1 MRMAFTWYGNQST
14 AEARRFGALAVI
26 FPLLERMNVLSII
39 NQHLPADPQAE
50 FDYGTTLSLLMA
62 ARLYSPLALSNVA
75 QWAEESGADILW
87 NIPPEKLNDDR
98 LARALDA
105 FFTQRHSV
113 LAHLALHVAR
123 EFDVPLSELHY
134 DPTHLLFEG
143 AYEGAM
149 PREGVLDRSGK
160 TERIR
165 SNAQLSPAHITK
177 GRATDD
183 APKGSVMIHAGLCT
197 HVDEWGPLP
206 LFGHTVDGNQNGRTA
221 VDEQLALIRQHL
233 KPPALTMISDRGTFS
248 VGHLLR
254 LQAEH
259 YYAIC
264 SAPWGDFRELF
275 EQQRKQLTW
284 KQASYLSLEQQ
295 RRRQVESTLPH
306 EHYELAVLR
315 HTLRDDATK
324 QTMACRVIFVFST
337 ADQKVVRKQ
346 RQKRIDAIREGLE
359 ATQRNLA
366 RGGPKSDE
374 ASVTR
379 RIAKLLDGRDAAK
392 YYAWKLVALTARQRN
407 QLPAPGRGCRRP
419 THRLEFTFDQQLLQ
433 QDEQD
438 DGYSVV
444 VTTVPQP
451 QGSADALFSKFKQQN
466 YSEQINHG
474 FKGPLAVRPVFLHT
488 PERVEAL
495 VFLLIAVLMLYY
507 LLQRIYRQ
515 TIPAGAT
522 QKEPRTTARTI
533 LQAFST
539 YTLLIHHTQLGREV
553 QPTRLTKRQR
563 EILQQLGFVTPAQ
576 ILSKRL
582 PRPPT

>member
-1 MRMAFTWYGNQST
+1 MAFTWYGNQST
-14 AEARRFGALAVI
+14 AEACRFGALAVI
-26 FPLLERMNVLSII
+26 VPLLERMNVMQII

-50 FDYGTTLSLLMA
+50 FDYGTTLSMLMA
-62 ARLYSPLALSNVA
+62 ARLYSPMALSNVA
-75 QWAEESGADILW
+75 QWVDESGADILW
-87 NIPPEKLNDDR
+87 NMPPAKLNDDR
-98 LARALDA
+98 LGRALDA
-105 FFTQRHSV
+105 FFTQRHSI

-123 EFDVPLSELHY
+123 EFEVPLNELHY

-143 AYEGAM
+143 AYEGAE
-149 PREGVLDRSGK
+149 PREGVLDRRGK
-160 TERIR
+160 AERIR
-165 SNAQLSPAHITK
+165 SDAQLSPAHITK

-233 KPPALTMISDRGTFS
+233 KPTALTMISDRGTFS

-259 YYAIC
+259 YHAIC
-264 SAPWGDFRELF
+264 AAPWGEFRELF
-275 EQQRKQLTW
+275 DQQRKKLTW

-295 RRRQVESTLPH
+295 RRRQVESALPQ
-306 EHYELAVLR
+306 ERYELAVVR
-315 HTLRDDATK
+315 HALKDDATK
-324 QTMACRVIFVFST
+324 QTIACRVIFVFST
-337 ADQKVVRKQ
+337 ADQQVVRKQ
-346 RQKRIDAIREGLE
+346 RQKRIDAIRDGLE
-359 ATQRNLA
+359 KTQRNLT
-366 RGGPKSDE
+366 RGGPSSDE
-374 ASVTR
+374 TSVTR

-392 YYAWKLVALTARQRN
+392 YFTWKLVPLTSRQRD

-419 THRLEFTFDQQLLQ
+419 THRLEFTFDQKMLQ
-433 QDEQD
+433 QDAQY

-444 VTTVPQP
+444 VTTVPQS
-451 QGSADALFSKFKQQN
+451 QGSADTLFSKYKQQN

-495 VFLLIAVLMLYY
+495 VFLLIAVLMVYY

-522 QKEPRTTARTI
+522 QKEQRTTARTI
-533 LQAFST
+533 LQAFAT
-539 YTLLIHHTQLGREV
+539 YTLLIHHTQMGREV
-553 QPTRLTKRQR
+553 QPTRLTTRQR
-563 EILQQLGFVTPAQ
+563 EILQQLGFATPAQ